1 MKIEL
6 WKMIPGYEGLYM
18 VSNFGRVKSLNYN
31 HTGEE
36 KIMKPYRNGDGHL
49 QVELWKNGKTTQ
61 PYVHVLVASAFIP
74 IPDKYKG
81 IPAKKLDVHHINFV
95 TDDNRPENLCW
106 LTKREHHAIHKG
118 TPVEQCTKDGNV
130 VAEYPSMQEAARQT
144 GFCQSCISQVC
155 NGIRKSTGGFFWK
168 FKEPQAS

>member
-1 MKIEL
+1 MKIEI

-36 KIMKPYRNGDGHL
+36 KIMKPYRNRDGHL

-61 PYVHVLVASAFIP
+61 PYIHVLMAKAFIP
-74 IPDKYKG
+74 IPERYKG
-81 IPAKKLDVHHINFV
+81 IPMKKLDVHHINFIP
-95 TDDNRPENLCW
+95 DDNRVENLCW
-106 LTKREHHAIHKG
+106 LTKREHHTLHKG
-118 TPVEQCTKDGNV
+118 TPVEQYTKDGKF
-130 VAEYPSMQEAARQT
+130 VAEYPSMQEASRQT
-144 GFCQSCISQVC
+144 GICQSCISQVC
-155 NGIRKSTGGFFWK
+155 NGIRKSAGGFIFR